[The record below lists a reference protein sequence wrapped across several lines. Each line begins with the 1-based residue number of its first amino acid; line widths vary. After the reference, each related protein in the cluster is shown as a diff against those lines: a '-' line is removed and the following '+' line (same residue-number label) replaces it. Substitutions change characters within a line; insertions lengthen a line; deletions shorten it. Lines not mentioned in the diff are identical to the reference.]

1 MDTMTT
7 HTTPTAHHDYT
18 GLMSLALDGLLSAGE
33 QQHLD
38 QHLATCLA
46 CQRTWGKWQR
56 ISHVLTVQPFAGP
69 PPAFALQ
76 IDRALQR
83 REQRHERVLAGW
95 LLAGGTLTVLTLLLL
110 SAALTT
116 SLLMVVAPALWA
128 QVVETLGYAGQFIA
142 LIFQNL
148 VALRDALA
156 LLLPGPV
163 IMLAIALALLVASA
177 AWVKLVFYS
186 AAARPR

>member
-1 MDTMTT
+1 MDTR
-7 HTTPTAHHDYT
+7 TPFASSTAQHDYT
-18 GLMSLALDGLLSAGE
+18 NLMSLALDDLLSAEE

-38 QHLATCLA
+38 QHLAGCLS
-46 CQRTWGKWQR
+46 CRRTWSKWQR

-69 PPAFALQ
+69 PPAFMLQ

-95 LLAGGTLTVLTLLLL
+95 LLAGGTLTVLALTLL
-110 SAALTT
+110 SAAVTGTILLTA
-116 SLLMVVAPALWA
+116 LPALRV

-148 VALRDALA
+148 AALRDALA

-163 IMLAIALALLVASA
+163 IMLAIVLALLLAGA
-177 AWVKLVFYS
+177 AWIRLVFYS